1 MMKHKRYLEKDN
13 VEAKQVLA
21 FNYNGVLI
29 AMFASVGLAGT
40 LTGILPQAV
49 SNACIGSSLSSNGM
63 YFRHLDPIVTVE
75 SDDIGSLKLK
85 DYDYI
90 LGQTRKYRKPKN
102 MLSDYRNY
110 LKNKK

>member
-1 MMKHKRYLEKDN
+1 MKHKRYLERDN
-13 VEAKQVLA
+13 VEAKQVLV
-21 FNYNGVLI
+21 FNYSGTLI
-29 AMFASVGLAGT
+29 AIFASVGLAGT
-40 LTGILPQAV
+40 LTGILPQAI

-85 DYDYI
+85 DYDHI
-90 LGQTRKYRKPKN
+90 LGQTRKYRKSKN